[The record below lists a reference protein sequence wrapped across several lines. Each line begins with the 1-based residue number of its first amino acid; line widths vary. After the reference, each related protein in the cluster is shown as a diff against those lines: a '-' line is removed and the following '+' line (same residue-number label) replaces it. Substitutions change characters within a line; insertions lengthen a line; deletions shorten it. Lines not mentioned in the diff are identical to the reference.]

1 MAVSAWRSRD
11 VRRSHGRVLRRRR
24 PEISR
29 GVVPRPPVACV
40 GKRARLAPLPA
51 RRRGDHECP
60 WRDRP
65 RRGHA
70 AQLRKKWLGPVT
82 RIHFPTYAKHWI
94 DDDEAGAPPRR
105 DSLTLLTLGYINPN
119 KQVHRVIEAIERD
132 AALRSSVRYVVAGPT
147 EVEGSYFQSIER
159 LVATKALEGIV
170 TLLPGYQ
177 PEAVVEEWLRRADV
191 YVNLREPSL
200 ESASASLMR
209 QLPRGKAVLVS
220 NSGFYAEFEDDVLM
234 KVAPGDDA
242 ALRRTLRRLVDDDE
256 LRRALGTRAR
266 EVARDAH
273 GPACC
278 SRHPHL
284 PAGGH
289 RVVATA
295 ASSR

>member
-1 MAVSAWRSRD
+1 M
-11 VRRSHGRVLRRRR
+11 
-24 PEISR
+24 
-29 GVVPRPPVACV
+29 
-40 GKRARLAPLPA
+40 
-51 RRRGDHECP
+51 
-60 WRDRP
+60 
-65 RRGHA
+65 
-70 AQLRKKWLGPVT
+70 
-82 RIHFPTYAKHWI
+82 
-94 DDDEAGAPPRR
+94 
-105 DSLTLLTLGYINPN
+105 LTLGYINPN

-266 EVARDAH
+266 EVAAQTRTVQRAARDILTFLREDIASWR
-273 GPACC
+273 PRLALVD
-278 SRHPHL
+278 R
-284 PAGGH
+284 
-289 RVVATA
+289 VATELGMFGVDSEA
-295 ASSR
+295 AVIREVSGEVATIIGP